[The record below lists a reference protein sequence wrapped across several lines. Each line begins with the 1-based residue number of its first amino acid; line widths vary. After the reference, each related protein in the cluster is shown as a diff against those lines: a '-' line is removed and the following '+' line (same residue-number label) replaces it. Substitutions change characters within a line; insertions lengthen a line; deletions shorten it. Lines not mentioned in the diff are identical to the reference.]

1 MTPFKRTE
9 ITIETDHILVI
20 RRYRS
25 TRAWCPGCACEVD
38 MVDPEA
44 AEVFTAASR
53 QAFSRRSLQDSAWA
67 RQWHTAE
74 GPEGSVLIC
83 LESLLKHEQNEHR

>member
-25 TRAWCPGCACEVD
+25 IRAWCPECGCEVD

-44 AEVFTAASR
+44 AEVFTGDSR
-53 QAFSRRSLQDSAWA
+53 QPFSRQSLQDLARS

-74 GPEGSVLIC
+74 GPEGSMLIC
-83 LESLLKHEQNEHR
+83 LESLLKQE